1 MEDFV
6 LKHKLKIENA
16 RDRDWKTYAEC
27 ANAFVSKRIC
37 NAEILDWINQSIS
50 IKETVF
56 NHVVKGDYFVV
67 TGKITEAKNAYI
79 KAIDLAM
86 KNGKNKE
93 ISDIQWKILIAMG
106 VENYNEFHSLNK

>member
-37 NAEILDWINQSIS
+37 NAKYHPRQTRKKPESQPRQIS
-50 IKETVF
+50 AKACPDEA
-56 NHVVKGDYFVV
+56 FV
-67 TGKITEAKNAYI
+67 
-79 KAIDLAM
+79 
-86 KNGKNKE
+86 
-93 ISDIQWKILIAMG
+93 
-106 VENYNEFHSLNK
+106 YN